1 MTHIPLKTAL
11 TAALAAAEEGAAVV
25 RHYATEA
32 RSRLVLHDKGTFEL
46 VSEADVEVQR
56 VLVRHLDG
64 VIPGARFLGEEEG
77 LGEAEDRSGWWWI
90 LDPIDGTTNFLHG
103 VPPYAISIGLVGDG
117 VPVLGVVHDVPHHEV
132 FAGYEGGGV
141 TCNGV
146 PVTCSVT
153 PDLGHA
159 LIATGFPYKTFDY
172 ADAYWAAMQGFFG
185 KTRGIRRHGAASV
198 DLAWVAAGRFEAFF
212 ERGLSPW
219 DVAGGLAL
227 LREAGGTYSDFAG
240 HPVDVFSA
248 DLLASNSLLHPALL
262 PILAPLAASK

>member
-132 FAGYEGGGV
+132 FAGYEGGGRNLQWGARNV
-141 TCNGV
+141 QCNARLRAC
-146 PVTCSVT
+146 P
-153 PDLGHA
+153 HRH
-159 LIATGFPYKTFDY
+159 GFPVQDLRLRRCLLGR
-172 ADAYWAAMQGFFG
+172 DARLLWQDARDSPPR
-185 KTRGIRRHGAASV
+185 RGVCRPRLGCRRT
-198 DLAWVAAGRFEAFF
+198 L
-212 ERGLSPW
+212 
-219 DVAGGLAL
+219 
-227 LREAGGTYSDFAG
+227 
-240 HPVDVFSA
+240 
-248 DLLASNSLLHPALL
+248 
-262 PILAPLAASK
+262 